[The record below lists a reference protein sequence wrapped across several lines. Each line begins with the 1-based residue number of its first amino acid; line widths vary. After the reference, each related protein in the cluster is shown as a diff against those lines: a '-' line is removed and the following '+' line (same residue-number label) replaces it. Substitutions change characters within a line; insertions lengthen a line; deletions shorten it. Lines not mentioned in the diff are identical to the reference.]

1 MLQSGLQI
9 ITDYLYD
16 YININKILYPITG
29 LVKHFTR
36 FEKDT
41 DIAESITG
49 VTEIE
54 ANLEM

>member
-1 MLQSGLQI
+1 MTILI
-9 ITDYLYD
+9 FK
-16 YININKILYPITG
+16 KILYPITG